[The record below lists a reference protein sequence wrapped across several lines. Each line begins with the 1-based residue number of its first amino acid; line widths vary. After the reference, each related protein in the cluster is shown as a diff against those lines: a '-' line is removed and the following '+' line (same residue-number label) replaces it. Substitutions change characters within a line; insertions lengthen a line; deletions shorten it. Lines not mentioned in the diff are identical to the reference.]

1 MKRLLLLFLLL
12 CGCDSPIPPR
22 ETPTVNLPASLRQS
36 NYDGGSCGH
45 AALISL
51 LRWQN
56 KSELAAYWRRTYSGG
71 VSSDEMPGYLDRAN
85 IPYAQTFNEKNV
97 AFLEWACRTRRGT
110 VVSCHGGRHAVCLV
124 YLDSKVAGILDNN
137 ETEKIKWISRQQFL
151 DDWFDSYSW
160 AFTPVFSPVP
170 PK

>member
-1 MKRLLLLFLLL
+1 MKRLLLLLLL
-12 CGCDSPIPPR
+12 CGCDLPPAQK

-36 NYDGGSCGH
+36 NYGGGSCGH
-45 AALISL
+45 ASLISL

-56 KSELAAYWRRTYSGG
+56 KSELADKWRRKHSGG
-71 VSSDEMPGYLDRAN
+71 VSSDDMPQLMDQEK

-97 AFLEWACRTRRGT
+97 AFLEWACRTRRGA
-110 VVSCHGGRHAVCLV
+110 VVSCHGGNHAVCLV
-124 YLDSKVAGILDNN
+124 YLDKRVAGVLDNN
-137 ETEKIKWISRQQFL
+137 DTHEIKWMNRQQFL
-151 DDWFDSYSW
+151 DDWFESSSW